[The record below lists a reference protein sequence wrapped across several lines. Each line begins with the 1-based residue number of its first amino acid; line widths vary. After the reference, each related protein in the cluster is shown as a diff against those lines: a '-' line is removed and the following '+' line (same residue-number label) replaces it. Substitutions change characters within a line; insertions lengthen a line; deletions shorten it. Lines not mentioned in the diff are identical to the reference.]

1 MLKKNGLK
9 SISKIKEEFDPFKSI
24 LKLLK
29 TLSEKEKT
37 ILIRHFGIKKDK
49 EAFRD
54 QNKGKDTLESI
65 GKTYNLTRERIRQI
79 ENQAVEKIRQ
89 DKNYKKFIVPLEN
102 LIAAVLKKH
111 GGIMR
116 ENELLKEILGS
127 QDRGENR
134 RTVLFLMK
142 KFFSDKFNRVKLS
155 KDFFSSWKL
164 KSLSFEFLKN
174 INQEIKRILEKERR
188 TLTFDEIWR
197 NFQRGNFYKKHKQK
211 LSKEI
216 LLSCLKSSRC
226 FDLSPF
232 NDWGLVSWGIINL
245 KRMSN
250 KIYVVL
256 KEANKPLHFREI
268 TELINQKGFSNKLA
282 HAPTVH
288 NELVADNRYVL
299 VGRGVYA
306 LTEWG
311 YLPGTT
317 VDLIEKVLKEKGG
330 RAHKNEI
337 IKDILKQRAI
347 KKGTVLTILANKNR
361 FKKLSD
367 GRYTIVSK

>member
-1 MLKKNGLK
+1 
-9 SISKIKEEFDPFKSI
+9 
-24 LKLLK
+24 
-29 TLSEKEKT
+29 
-37 ILIRHFGIKKDK
+37 
-49 EAFRD
+49 
-54 QNKGKDTLESI
+54 
-65 GKTYNLTRERIRQI
+65 
-79 ENQAVEKIRQ
+79 
-89 DKNYKKFIVPLEN
+89 
-102 LIAAVLKKH
+102 
-111 GGIMR
+111 
-116 ENELLKEILGS
+116 
-127 QDRGENR
+127 
-134 RTVLFLMK
+134 
-142 KFFSDKFNRVKLS
+142 
-155 KDFFSSWKL
+155 
-164 KSLSFEFLKN
+164 
-174 INQEIKRILEKERR
+174 
-188 TLTFDEIWR
+188 
-197 NFQRGNFYKKHKQK
+197 
-211 LSKEI
+211 
-216 LLSCLKSSRC
+216 
-226 FDLSPF
+226 
-232 NDWGLVSWGIINL
+232 
-245 KRMSN
+245 MSN